1 MKSARSF
8 VDQNRSKSTMVR
20 FRYSRVAF
28 HRNLINCQSLAAARS
43 LSRQILYGARLGEN
57 RVHGLLD
64 QSGIYNLPPGYFS
77 MYVRLHRARLLGIN
91 HPSVD
96 FSPSKRR
103 AGVRIR
109 QPLLQSAF
117 TLGPFSREFCSLRL
131 KQQFGT
137 SEAFSLS
144 IIYLSM
150 FHSSTYILDRIY
162 FLKMLN

>member
-1 MKSARSF
+1 MELKKKKEGTKKIKKKKKKAMKSARSF

-20 FRYSRVAF
+20 FRYSCVAF

-91 HPSVD
+91 HPPAD

-103 AGVRIR
+103 ARLRIR
-109 QPLLQSAF
+109 
-117 TLGPFSREFCSLRL
+117 
-131 KQQFGT
+131 
-137 SEAFSLS
+137 
-144 IIYLSM
+144 
-150 FHSSTYILDRIY
+150 
-162 FLKMLN
+162 